1 MTLPFFFSKDISQ
14 AGGSITLEADASRH
28 IAQVLRMQSGDRLQ
42 LTDGKGNLVLAE
54 LTDNHK
60 NHCQVRILQS
70 LPVPERSR
78 RLVMAVSL
86 LKQPARYEWF
96 LEKATEIGVDEIIPL
111 ICSRTEKQH
120 FKEDRWQG
128 ILISAMLQSR
138 QARLPVLSSPVS
150 FTALMESK
158 GLPNRFIGYCG
169 DEVEKKSLDKPAVGD
184 SLMLIGPEGDF
195 TEDEIRL
202 ALSKGY
208 QPVTLGLN
216 RLRTETAAMLSCVLL
231 NQ

>member
-1 MTLPFFFSKDISQ
+1 MTLPFFFSKDISP
-14 AGGSITLEADASRH
+14 AGGLITLEADVSRH
-28 IAQVLRMQSGDRLQ
+28 IAQVLRMQPGDPLH

-120 FKEDRWQG
+120 YKEDRWQG

-138 QARLPVLSSPVS
+138 QARLPVLSSPVF
-150 FTALMESK
+150 FTALIESK
-158 GLPNRFIGYCG
+158 DLPNRFIGYCG
-169 DEVEKKSLDKPAVGD
+169 DEVEKKPLDKPVAGD
-184 SLMLIGPEGDF
+184 CMILIGPEGDF
-195 TEDEIRL
+195 TEAEVRL
-202 ALSKGY
+202 AISTGY
-208 QPVTLGLN
+208 KPVTLGQN
-216 RLRTETAAMLSCVLL
+216 RLRTETAAILSCVLL
-231 NQ
+231 NR